1 MGKEIFTD
9 VFHLLSQVKEQSQ
22 LLKVRLR
29 QDRGK
34 LNLEIKKGQEKFSV
48 HESMSVLC
56 IHTTREYEEIFQSG
70 ISEFCLIFK
79 VLVCLLLSFKSKIL

>member
-48 HESMSVLC
+48 HESMSVFTLPGNMKK
-56 IHTTREYEEIFQSG
+56 FFNQ
-70 ISEFCLIFK
+70 EFLNFA
-79 VLVCLLLSFKSKIL
+79 